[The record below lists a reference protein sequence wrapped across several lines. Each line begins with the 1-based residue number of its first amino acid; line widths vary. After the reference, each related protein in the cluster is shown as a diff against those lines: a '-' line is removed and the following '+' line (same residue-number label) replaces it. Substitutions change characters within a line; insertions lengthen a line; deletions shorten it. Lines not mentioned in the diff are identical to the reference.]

1 MAYVAQLHPLHE
13 IAVKSKK
20 SVVQGL
26 FHVLNNTYPIPLI
39 FRMGDI
45 KAPQPVSL
53 QGLSRA
59 TRLRAAVK
67 TLTTWQDNLRDLN
80 KCRSEHA
87 PLQWF
92 VGRAHSDPWWDTP
105 PIVDL
110 VSEAFNF
117 GGKFG
122 RLKCDVESVLKGR
135 KNARIQSTAVK
146 ILTPLVYPIDIP
158 QELSRR
164 LRLWLPP
171 LRESRQPSSPRRQ
184 RDLLRVSC
192 YLHVV

>member
-1 MAYVAQLHPLHE
+1 
-13 IAVKSKK
+13 
-20 SVVQGL
+20 
-26 FHVLNNTYPIPLI
+26 
-39 FRMGDI
+39 MGDI

-53 QGLSRA
+53 QVLSRA

-67 TLTTWQDNLRDLN
+67 ALTTWQDNLRDLN

-110 VSEAFNF
+110 VSQALNNF

-135 KNARIQSTAVK
+135 KSARIQSTAVK
-146 ILTPLVYPIDIP
+146 ILTCPIDIP
-158 QELSRR
+158 Q
-164 LRLWLPP
+164 
-171 LRESRQPSSPRRQ
+171 
-184 RDLLRVSC
+184 
-192 YLHVV
+192 